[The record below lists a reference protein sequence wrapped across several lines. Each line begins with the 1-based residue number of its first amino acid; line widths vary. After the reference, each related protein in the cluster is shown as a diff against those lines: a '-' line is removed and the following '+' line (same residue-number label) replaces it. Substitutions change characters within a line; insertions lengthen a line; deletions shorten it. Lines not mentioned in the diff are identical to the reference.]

1 MGENIDRLYI
11 VSHAGK
17 HRIRPMKFRYLSK
30 SILAS
35 CKGDGESFEYINFR
49 GAHFSK
55 CTFKNAFFK
64 GCDFWGTTFKKC
76 KFNNAV
82 FQDCV
87 FQGCKFNNGDF
98 SSAKLQYSAI
108 VNTNTDEYKD
118 LVLEDTTVVL
128 KEYPEVDFSEKMK
141 ELLEK
146 LKENKDLR
154 KTKVFWISDKKPNNL
169 NLFLLLRKYSASQI
183 EAYLEQITNREARRL
198 TTYGS
203 VNFGLNK
210 LVKRGI
216 IPMSRPTQSR
226 GCDAYGLGDKDRG
239 L

>member
-1 MGENIDRLYI
+1 MR
-11 VSHAGK
+11 
-17 HRIRPMKFRYLSK
+17 FCYLSK

-49 GAHFSK
+49 GVYFSK
-55 CTFKNAFFK
+55 STFKNAFFK

-82 FQDCV
+82 FQ
-87 FQGCKFNNGDF
+87 GCKLNNCDF
-98 SSAKLQYSAI
+98 SGAKLQYSAI
-108 VNTNTDEYKD
+108 VNTNTDECKD

-141 ELLEK
+141 ELLEN

-183 EAYLEQITNREARRL
+183 EAYLEQMTSREARWL

-203 VNFGLNK
+203 VK
-210 LVKRGI
+210 IV
-216 IPMSRPTQSR
+216 
-226 GCDAYGLGDKDRG
+226 
-239 L
+239 